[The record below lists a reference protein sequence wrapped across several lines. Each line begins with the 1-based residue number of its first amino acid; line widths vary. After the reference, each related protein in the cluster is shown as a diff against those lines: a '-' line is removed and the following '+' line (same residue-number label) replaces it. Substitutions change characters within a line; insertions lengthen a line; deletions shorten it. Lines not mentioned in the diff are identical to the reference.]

1 MHESE
6 HKFSI
11 RKWKT
16 IKLNESYQLVT
27 KVVVLNSHSRKIHS
41 IFLTT
46 IAVAARS
53 RYSNFWVW
61 CSSVAL
67 GFLFLSPRRGSF
79 FLLPARRGSGQFSTA
94 MDISGSNQCSI
105 LAFDEMKRILF

>member
-6 HKFSI
+6 QKFSI

-16 IKLNESYQLVT
+16 IKLNESYRLVT
-27 KVVVLNSHSRKIHS
+27 RVLVLNSHSHKIHS

-53 RYSNFWVW
+53 RYSYFWARRG
-61 CSSVAL
+61 SVAV
-67 GFLFLSPRRGSF
+67 GFLFLSPRRGSGAVAF
-79 FLLPARRGSGQFSTA
+79 FF
-94 MDISGSNQCSI
+94 
-105 LAFDEMKRILF
+105 